1 MTGSFSALLQAQ
13 AQYAAAVKKFEL
25 EQKEVEGLLQ
35 QRDNAYLDM
44 LAISEDNSSMTAGSA
59 QGDFSL
65 KGAENACKIRL
76 VYHCCLC
83 TDAIFPR

>member
-1 MTGSFSALLQAQ
+1 MALLQAQ
-13 AQYAAAVKKFEL
+13 AQYAAAVKQFEL

-65 KGAENACKIRL
+65 KGAGNACKIRL
-76 VYHCCLC
+76 LVYEGCLC
-83 TDAIFPR
+83 IDVVFLP